1 MIEDVVQDIQYQ
13 QCLTNQEIL
22 KNKLYLSA
30 QHPEMAGILTGS
42 VEGHYGRV
50 MGEVLY
56 VIQCP
61 AVPVLPHSSD
71 KCYQEIPVFVNG
83 KRRFL
88 KPLTRIIVAVP
99 TLVDCIPTLTVRFK
113 AHEKWWMRTP
123 TILQA
128 QTPRILDPSISN
140 YQMAPKFIF
149 DVGHKGL
156 YTEAELDALQLE
168 MFFPFK
174 RQAQQNHQARVL
186 FSDGSSQGSY
196 LNLLSPADMTS
207 LSKTIGGKISWFFRI
222 FGKWAATIIGVVVV
236 LKIIVWFVETLI
248 NYCTLKKSGK
258 SE

>member
-1 MIEDVVQDIQYQ
+1 MIESDFITGASKPLTKNLDFSLYINTKILYTTIRTYEMIEDVVQDIQYQ

-61 AVPVLPHSSD
+61 VVPVLPRSSD

-140 YQMAPKFIF
+140 YQMAPEFIF
-149 DVGHKGL
+149 DVGHKG
-156 YTEAELDALQLE
+156 
-168 MFFPFK
+168 
-174 RQAQQNHQARVL
+174 
-186 FSDGSSQGSY
+186 
-196 LNLLSPADMTS
+196 
-207 LSKTIGGKISWFFRI
+207 
-222 FGKWAATIIGVVVV
+222 
-236 LKIIVWFVETLI
+236 
-248 NYCTLKKSGK
+248 